1 MTHYDEITIGLAQY
15 SLVLD
20 RDDGF
25 TYPGQGTTTTI
36 TTNITDVSTTTVI
49 APTTAATG
57 TASVT
62 TYAVKVICGVL
73 SLAFWF

>member
-25 TYPGQGTTTTI
+25 SYPGQGTTTTI
-36 TTNITDVSTTTVI
+36 TDVGTTTVI

-57 TASVT
+57 TASMT